1 MPYAGTKKCPVGKR
15 GFKEYPDRGLFR
27 GLQAD
32 KTGRVADRTTVGE
45 DPREVIADESTPKSL
60 VRKRGFKEY
69 PDRGSF
75 RGLQA
80 DKTGRVADRT
90 TAGEDPREV
99 IADE

>member
-1 MPYAGTKKCPVGKR
+1 MSILECRTQAPKSPVGKR

-32 KTGRVADRTTVGE
+32 KTGRAAE
-45 DPREVIADESTPKSL
+45 
-60 VRKRGFKEY
+60 
-69 PDRGSF
+69 
-75 RGLQA
+75 
-80 DKTGRVADRT
+80 RT